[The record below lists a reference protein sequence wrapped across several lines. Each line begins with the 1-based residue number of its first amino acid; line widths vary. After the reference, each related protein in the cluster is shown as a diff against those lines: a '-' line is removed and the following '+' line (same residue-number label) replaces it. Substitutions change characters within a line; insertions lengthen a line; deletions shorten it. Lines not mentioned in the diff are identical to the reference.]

1 MLKNVVLPAPLG
13 PMSDTIDPR
22 GMSKST
28 LLTAVRPPNFFVT
41 PRDRTSIMAGALLPV
56 SMVGMDDVVAGVA
69 AVTGVSEG
77 DVMSVVTGLG
87 PHRWSRGRVHRG
99 RSRPGRAERCLRCR
113 LRSAS
118 PWQLPRQ
125 RDR

>member
-41 PRDRTSIMAGALLPV
+41 PRDRTSIMAGSMLPV
-56 SMVGMDDVVAGVA
+56 GMVGMDDVVAGVA
-69 AVTGVSEG
+69 AGPGGSG
-77 DVMSVVTGLG
+77 GAVMSFRTRPRAPLRAPG
-87 PHRWSRGRVHRG
+87 PVA
-99 RSRPGRAERCLRCR
+99 PG
-113 LRSAS
+113 
-118 PWQLPRQ
+118 
-125 RDR
+125 

>member
-41 PRDRTSIMAGALLPV
+41 PRDRTSIMAGAMLPV
-56 SMVGMDDVVAGVA
+56 SMGGMDDVVAGVA
-69 AVTGVSEG
+69 AGARGSGGGGMSFVTR
-77 DVMSVVTGLG
+77 LRPPRWARG
-87 PHRWSRGRVHRG
+87 PGPPGRGR
-99 RSRPGRAERCLRCR
+99 PLR
-113 LRSAS
+113 
-118 PWQLPRQ
+118 
-125 RDR
+125 